1 MVNKNDDLYLDVSLL
16 VVFFTACHPRGFS
29 KTSCFIL
36 NVKHLTWKVKIPN
49 FLSILVVTYV
59 YFFHYSHY
67 LEGLKSASK
76 QYNMVVFFIVLL
88 FHLSARQV
96 ALEKVNWN
104 VYISKM

>member
-76 QYNMVVFFIVLL
+76 QYNMVVFL
-88 FHLSARQV
+88 
-96 ALEKVNWN
+96 
-104 VYISKM
+104 